1 MRDLPIFTFVNK
13 MDRPALEGLELLD
26 QIEKEFDLPTFAV
39 NWPIG
44 SGDRFVGVLDRISK
58 DVHIYTKS
66 GAEGRAKG
74 ALKSIYKWDD
84 PIIETLVDEDLL
96 AAVREE
102 VEMLDELVGKDLDVE
117 AVLDGR
123 LTPVFF
129 GSAMNNFGV
138 ELFLKSFMQVSEAP
152 QGHEA
157 VGGEEIGPAD
167 TRFTG
172 LVFKLQA
179 NMDPKHRDKVAFVR
193 VRSGHFTRG
202 MKVQVARTGK
212 TVTLSRPQKMFA
224 QDRETIEEGYA
235 GDIIGLNNPD
245 AFAIGDTIY
254 SNGSKVE
261 YPGIPMFS
269 PELFAVLRLNDPSKR
284 KQFQKGLAS
293 LLGEGAVQV
302 LYSRDDFKQDP
313 IMAAVGQLQLE
324 VVQSR
329 MMSEYGCDV
338 SMEPLPFAVAR
349 WVEGGWDAL
358 EAAGDIYNATAV
370 KDQWGRPVLLFRNE
384 WSVAST
390 QGDKP
395 ELGELLPY
403 SMPPSTA

>member
-1 MRDLPIFTFVNK
+1 
-13 MDRPALEGLELLD
+13 
-26 QIEKEFDLPTFAV
+26 
-39 NWPIG
+39 
-44 SGDRFVGVLDRISK
+44 
-58 DVHIYTKS
+58 
-66 GAEGRAKG
+66 
-74 ALKSIYKWDD
+74 
-84 PIIETLVDEDLL
+84 
-96 AAVREE
+96 
-102 VEMLDELVGKDLDVE
+102 
-117 AVLDGR
+117 
-123 LTPVFF
+123 
-129 GSAMNNFGV
+129 
-138 ELFLKSFMQVSEAP
+138 
-152 QGHEA
+152 
-157 VGGEEIGPAD
+157 
-167 TRFTG
+167 
-172 LVFKLQA
+172 
-179 NMDPKHRDKVAFVR
+179 
-193 VRSGHFTRG
+193 
-202 MKVQVARTGK
+202 
-212 TVTLSRPQKMFA
+212 
-224 QDRETIEEGYA
+224 
-235 GDIIGLNNPD
+235 
-245 AFAIGDTIY
+245 
-254 SNGSKVE
+254 
-261 YPGIPMFS
+261 MFS